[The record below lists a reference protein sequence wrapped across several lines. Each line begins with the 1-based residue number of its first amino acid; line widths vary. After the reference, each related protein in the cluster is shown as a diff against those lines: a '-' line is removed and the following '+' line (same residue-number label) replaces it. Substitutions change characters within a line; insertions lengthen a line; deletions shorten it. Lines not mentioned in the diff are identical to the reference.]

1 MIYCNSLMYGVLYAY
16 TPEVFPAP
24 HRGTGVGLASTFCR
38 ICNTMVP
45 IIASKL
51 SYLQMNFRNGHG
63 LISEFVAFVNLR
75 SSMPMWISGA
85 LLLLAGVLAFVLP
98 YEPNGKASV

>member
-1 MIYCNSLMYGVLYAY
+1 MYGVLYAY

-45 IIASKL
+45 IIACKSKPHL
-51 SYLQMNFRNGHG
+51 TMPLFNDRG
-63 LISEFVAFVNLR
+63 LIEECQR
-75 SSMPMWISGA
+75 SLICAQVCLCG
-85 LLLLAGVLAFVLP
+85 
-98 YEPNGKASV
+98 SVVPCCS